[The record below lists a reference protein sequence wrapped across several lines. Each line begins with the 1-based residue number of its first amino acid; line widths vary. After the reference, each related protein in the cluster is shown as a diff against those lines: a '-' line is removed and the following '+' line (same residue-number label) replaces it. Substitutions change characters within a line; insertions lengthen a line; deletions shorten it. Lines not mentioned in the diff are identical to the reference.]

1 MMADITEIR
10 DILNAVGTDIPNFI
24 KTGIPENVKS
34 QNVRSIHSRSNNAEK
49 LMLDLIESLLEGNN
63 LLQGEDDPNVNMPSD
78 YFAPGY
84 FYLRWETTLFSRI
97 PIEFYVYTGVPEM
110 GWFKFLTA
118 GQLPQKYF
126 GTIENPNTEPIPTLE
141 PVVFEIGDLYVQTD
155 DGTKDGAV
163 KAVWFYSKLSIG
175 DQWVKLA
182 PSSGSGE
189 GFMTLNTSNEVTL
202 DWEALY
208 HNPGVNPLLDS
219 IRIGFMDKDT
229 FGLDKIASFNL
240 GSSLRFKRSSS
251 GGFATFNIE
260 YWEYD
265 SFSQTMKKRGDFL
278 KSVNGWTSSDDN
290 GDLYLYDTDIPISSD
305 YPELSLFGGDSIKQ
319 FNDALLGLVVS
330 MQSAI
335 QNGIKTP
342 TGLACN
348 TNPNYPASTK
358 GDSYKVT
365 VAGKIGG
372 ASGPAVEVGDMII
385 CTTDNG
391 GGTHASVGSNFFIV
405 QTNLDQATESTVG
418 YAKIATNA
426 QTDTGTDDTTII
438 TPKKLKY
445 HTDGLVHKTGAE
457 TIAGVKTFSS
467 IPVLPASNPST
478 DNQAARKKY
487 VDDTKTKTFTELTD
501 TPANYTG
508 SGGKLVAVKK
518 TNDGLE
524 FIDTPKTNKKMQIGL
539 SKRWEDLEADT
550 MVYEFRV
557 LTKMKIEEDP
567 IIGVLEAP
575 TGASIKVS
583 IAKNGTFIGVSNPFL
598 EIPAGNLYSTN
609 MHDVKGVTFEK
620 GDKMSFYVN
629 QVGLAVKGQGLDIL
643 LEYSE

>member
-1 MMADITEIR
+1 MDRQDIENGI
-10 DILNAVGTDIPNFI
+10 ILQI
-24 KTGIPENVKS
+24 KDNLTKSILPENV
-34 QNVRSIHSRSNNAEK
+34 RNAFF
-49 LMLDLIESLLEGNN
+49 LVLDWIDFAAGIETPYMTTNSL
-63 LLQGEDDPNVNMPSD
+63 
-78 YFAPGY
+78 
-84 FYLRWETTLFSRI
+84 
-97 PIEFYVYTGVPEM
+97 
-110 GWFKFLTA
+110 
-118 GQLPQKYF
+118 
-126 GTIENPNTEPIPTLE
+126 
-141 PVVFEIGDLYVQTD
+141 
-155 DGTKDGAV
+155 
-163 KAVWFYSKLSIG
+163 
-175 DQWVKLA
+175 
-182 PSSGSGE
+182 
-189 GFMTLNTSNEVTL
+189 NEVTE
-202 DWEALY
+202 DWEVKKSFGKVGFNSENMLRIEWKDEGDAGCRFDFGEYVKVYQWGPVLGGGMGY
-208 HNPGVNPLLDS
+208 SPQGNLL
-219 IRIGFMDKDT
+219 RT
-229 FGLDKIASFNL
+229 
-240 GSSLRFKRSSS
+240 
-251 GGFATFNIE
+251 
-260 YWEYD
+260 
-265 SFSQTMKKRGDFL
+265 
-278 KSVNGWTSSDDN
+278 VNGVGGGIYSDN
-290 GDLYLYDTDIPISSD
+290 AEMPDLYIPISSD
-305 YPELSLFGGDSIKQ
+305 YPELSLLEGDSIKQ

-330 MQSAI
+330 MQSAV

-342 TGLACN
+342 TGLACD

-385 CTTDNG
+385 CTANNA

-508 SGGKLVAVKK
+508 SGGKLVAVNKDA
-518 TNDGLE
+518 NALE
-524 FIDTPKTNKKMQIGL
+524 FIEAPKANKKMQIAL
-539 SKRWEDLEADT
+539 SKRWEDLEANT
-550 MVYEFRV
+550 MAYEFRV
-557 LTKMKIEEDP
+557 LTKMKIEENP

-609 MHDVKGVTFEK
+609 THDVKGVTFEK

-629 QVGLAVKGQGLDIL
+629 QVGLIVKGQGLDIL